1 MEYQNKRQVSALR
14 VIGFGKGKKRW
25 ITAIAAAMVLV
36 VGIVAL
42 TGDESVTTR
51 ANAGRT
57 PIYSVEPQ
65 DSQSKPIALTFNCA
79 WDNSDVSSILD
90 TLKEHNITATFFLV
104 GQWAEKYPD
113 SVKAIAQ
120 AGHEIGNHS
129 YSHAD
134 FATLD
139 EKQLVEEISKCS
151 SVIEQL
157 TGRVP
162 ELMRVPSGSYSDT
175 SIAVIERMG
184 MIPIQ
189 WDTDSLDWKEV
200 SARKIVKNITKNAQP
215 GSIALLHCGAKN
227 TAAALP
233 DLIEQLQKDG
243 YTFTTVGE
251 LIYREHYTLD
261 HTGRQHIS
269 SNSSTSSI
277 PLNSAPATTSSSS
290 AQSSS
295 QSSSSAPVM
304 ADTEEIVV
312 SEEIFP

>member
-1 MEYQNKRQVSALR
+1 MR

-25 ITAIAAAMVLV
+25 ITAIATAMVLV

-42 TGDESVTTR
+42 TGEESVATR

-79 WDNSDVSSILD
+79 WDNSDVSSVLD
-90 TLKEHNITATFFLV
+90 ILKEHNITATFFLV

-261 HTGRQHIS
+261 HTGRQHTQGLS
-269 SNSSTSSI
+269 SDSSTSSI
-277 PLNSAPATTSSSS
+277 SLNSTPVTTSDSSS

-304 ADTEEIVV
+304 ADAEEIVV

>member
-1 MEYQNKRQVSALR
+1 MR

-151 SVIEQL
+151 SAIEQL

-261 HTGRQHIS
+261 HTGRQHTQGLS
-269 SNSSTSSI
+269 SDSSTSSI
-277 PLNSAPATTSSSS
+277 SLNSTPVTTSDSSS

-304 ADTEEIVV
+304 ADAEEIVV